1 MKNVSRLK
9 LALKTSSFVVAAW
22 LVGCG
27 NPSSSTQ
34 NTTNPGEASSTN
46 ATLPFFGDHDVQL
59 IDDGN
64 GALVTDTAYFTV
76 PFFAFI
82 NQDSLE
88 ITADDYLGH
97 VYVTDYF
104 FTTCPTICP
113 MMSSQLSRLQDL
125 LKSVNVWGDVKLLSH
140 TVDPKNDTP
149 DVLRAYGERL
159 NADFTHWNFVT
170 GTEDELYDQ
179 AKFGYFLT
187 ALPSDTAAGGFF
199 HSDTFALID
208 REGRIRGY
216 YDGTSTQEVDQ
227 LFSDIQQLVNEPH
240 GVD

>member
-1 MKNVSRLK
+1 MKNENGLK
-9 LALKTSSFVVAAW
+9 LALKTSSFLVAAM
-22 LVGCG
+22 LVACG
-27 NPSSSTQ
+27 HPSSSPQKKTPSG
-34 NTTNPGEASSTN
+34 NETAPSA
-46 ATLPFFGDHDVQL
+46 ALPYFGDHDMQL
-59 IDDGN
+59 VDDGN

-76 PFFAFI
+76 PYFAFI
-82 NQDSLE
+82 NQDSVE
-88 ITADDYLGH
+88 VTSDDYSGH

-113 MMSSQLSRLQDL
+113 MMSAQLSRLQDL
-125 LKSVNVWGDVKLLSH
+125 LKSVSLWGEAKLLSH
-140 TVDPKNDTP
+140 TVDPSTDTP
-149 DVLRAYGERL
+149 NVLRAYGERL

-208 REGRIRGY
+208 RQGRIRGF
-216 YDGTSTQEVDQ
+216 YDGTSTKEVDQ